1 MSTLAH
7 LCDDRCQRKLQ
18 QGTRLLHAH
27 RLEEEARQA
36 LPAWAAW
43 IQVAA
48 ATEYQALAAQA
59 LVAQTQGRPGA
70 RHRRILRGPL
80 AVSPRCSYLTITQR
94 WGTTRTR
101 SRFQQPG
108 GSIRPTVSSTTTR
121 LHTLRTRLRD
131 TCSNQLGARTRT
143 RVSRRHRQVLAATV
157 CSPSS
162 PVEWRL
168 ELPLRLCRLLPDT

>member
-1 MSTLAH
+1 MSILAH
-7 LCDDRCQRKLQ
+7 HCGDLYQPKLQ
-18 QGTRLLHAH
+18 QGTRLLHEH
-27 RLEEEARQA
+27 LLEEEARQA
-36 LPAWAAW
+36 SPAWAAW

-48 ATEYQALAAQA
+48 AMEYQALAARA

-80 AVSPRCSYLTITQR
+80 AVSLQCSCPTITQR
-94 WGTTRTR
+94 WATTRMR

-121 LHTLRTRLRD
+121 QHTLRTRPRA
-131 TCSNQLGARTRT
+131 TCSNQQGARTRI

-162 PVEWRL
+162 PGEWRL
-168 ELPLRLCRLLPDT
+168 ALPLRLCRLLPDT